1 MPHEKQT
8 EQVAA
13 IIGVLVK
20 NGASAK
26 EALKILDEVETT
38 YLERCWHVASDNT
51 PTPQKKSICLSCNAP
66 AKSEEDNYCF
76 NCGAKM
82 VNLH

>member
-1 MPHEKQT
+1 MEKEVDKMPHEKQT
-8 EQVAA
+8 EQVAE

-51 PTPQKKSICLSCNAP
+51 PTAN
-66 AKSEEDNYCF
+66 
-76 NCGAKM
+76 
-82 VNLH
+82 

>member
-51 PTPQKKSICLSCNAP
+51 PTAN
-66 AKSEEDNYCF
+66 
-76 NCGAKM
+76 
-82 VNLH
+82 

>member
-8 EQVAA
+8 EQVAE

-26 EALKILDEVETT
+26 EALKILDEVEIT

-51 PTPQKKSICLSCNAP
+51 PTAN
-66 AKSEEDNYCF
+66 
-76 NCGAKM
+76 
-82 VNLH
+82 